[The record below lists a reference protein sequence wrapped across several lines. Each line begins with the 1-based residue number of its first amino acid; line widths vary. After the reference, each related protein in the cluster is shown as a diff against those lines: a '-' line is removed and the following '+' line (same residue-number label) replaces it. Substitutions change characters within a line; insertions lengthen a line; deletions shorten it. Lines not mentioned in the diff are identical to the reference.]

1 MTQTNINN
9 VQATR
14 KHMIVAIA
22 CISGILLAVNIAVS
36 IWRYQATPWFSMDY
50 AYMRVASFHALAI
63 SIGVLVAL
71 MIQLLN
77 SKGKEWFVIPAY
89 AAILCFGTY
98 IAVFGI
104 DGRYL
109 GGRVTYFTPAM
120 MYAALFVS
128 SYAATKDFGKL
139 WHKCVAL
146 LLIFALPVLLAE
158 LGSHSVSVGF
168 TLCATFIVLLIKS
181 FFIDEKQRHRW
192 TVVLALSAAI
202 FALFITCGGS
212 EMVGALTTRLETF
225 MSGGRTDPTG
235 AGYVYHQL
243 LNGFRDAKFVGTSR
257 YEIAINSAYS
267 IPAYAF
273 FAKQD
278 SAYSVAAVILKWG
291 WLSGVFMLALT
302 VALEVLLFKL
312 SRLARNDYARYF
324 SYSVAVLFAVKT
336 VFSVVS
342 CFAVFVGEAD
352 IPMIG
357 AFGGVVDVTLIA
369 SVAALCGSGTQE

>member
-1 MTQTNINN
+1 
-9 VQATR
+9 
-14 KHMIVAIA
+14 
-22 CISGILLAVNIAVS
+22 
-36 IWRYQATPWFSMDY
+36 MDY
-50 AYMRVASFHALAI
+50 AYTRVVSLHAMAI

-77 SKGKEWFVIPAY
+77 SKGKEWFAIPAY
-89 AAILCFGTY
+89 AALLCFGTY

-109 GGRVTYFTPAM
+109 EGRVTYFTPAM

-128 SYAATKDFGKL
+128 SYVATKDFGKL
-139 WHKCVAL
+139 RNKCVAL
-146 LLIFALPVLLAE
+146 LLIFALPVFLAV

-181 FFIDEKQRHRW
+181 FFIDEKQPHRW

-202 FALFITCGGS
+202 FALYIACGGAN
-212 EMVGALTTRLETF
+212 MVSALTTRLKTF

-235 AGYVYHQL
+235 ADYVYHQL
-243 LNGFRDAKFVGTSR
+243 LNGLKEAQLIGASS
-257 YEIAINSAYS
+257 YEIGIDSATS

-278 SAYSVAAVILKWG
+278 SAYSVTAVILKWG

-312 SRLARNDYARYF
+312 SRLVRNDYARYF

-352 IPMIG
+352 MPMIG
-357 AFGGVVDVTLIA
+357 AFGGVMDVTLIA
-369 SVAALCGSGTQE
+369 SVAALCGSGTRE